1 MRGNC
6 QDEQLNEQRIYES
19 TQSMGGNC
27 QDCENEKVHICPLDD
42 IEDIETVNDLNTETD
57 DNEQYYDTVLDTFY
71 QKTDTG
77 NGVSDVIAEQIV
89 TNCANKKVIVA
100 PTDAGHF
107 MNYESDVHIEEKCF
121 PHLFP
126 KGVGGYMST
135 YFPKKVTF
143 SNYIKMRLNGID
155 RRFSTDHLYIIFLY
169 QVKESLEIKRS
180 RVTYFRKSKCNSS
193 KYNKSTIG
201 NMSKLEIE
209 RTDAGFKAF
218 KNVRGTTPYF
228 QNKKN

>member
-1 MRGNC
+1 
-6 QDEQLNEQRIYES
+6 
-19 TQSMGGNC
+19 MGGNC

-135 YFPKKVTF
+135 YFPKKVNF
-143 SNYIKMRLNGID
+143 SNYIKMRLNGIMK
-155 RRFSTDHLYIIFLY
+155 
-169 QVKESLEIKRS
+169 QV
-180 RVTYFRKSKCNSS
+180 
-193 KYNKSTIG
+193 
-201 NMSKLEIE
+201 
-209 RTDAGFKAF
+209 
-218 KNVRGTTPYF
+218 
-228 QNKKN
+228 